1 MTTLPDRKAVLLN
14 PAAGGGKAG
23 RSRSRLEESLRKWE
37 VAYDL
42 FITESEEHL
51 RRLTREKSR
60 EYSTV
65 VGVGGDSTLQ
75 IIAEEMIKG
84 REGAAL
90 GMIGLGSSND
100 IAREFGMADME
111 KGSEAIKRGNKRR
124 IDLGE
129 ISSEGAILKHFIG
142 QANIGL
148 GVWVN
153 QYVEE
158 LAGRKPGWAK
168 FQIPAGLAGAISAY
182 RKKLVPIPLRV
193 ETDSRRIAGSFVI
206 AAFTNISYW
215 ASGMRLHPEARP
227 DDGRLEACLILPC
240 SFSRLA
246 SLAVLAKRGR
256 LRGAEEVERLA
267 SPVFD
272 ISSERAFSVQTD
284 GEVIGGR
291 RPAQFHRL
299 QVRVLPQA
307 LTIIA

>member
-1 MTTLPDRKAVLLN
+1 VE
-14 PAAGGGKAG
+14 AA
-23 RSRSRLEESLRKWE
+23 LRKRGI
-37 VAYDL
+37 AYDL

-51 RRLTREKSR
+51 RQLTREKSQ

-75 IIAEEMIKG
+75 IMAEEMIKG
-84 REGAAL
+84 RAGAAL

-100 IAREFGMADME
+100 IAREFGIADIE
-111 KGSEAIKRGNKRR
+111 RGSEAIKRGKKRR

-129 ISSEGAILKHFIG
+129 ISSEGAVLKHFIG

-158 LAGRKPGWAK
+158 LAGRKPSWAK
-168 FQIPAGLAGAISAY
+168 FQIPAGVAGAISAY

-193 ETDSRRIAGSFVI
+193 ETDNRRITGSFLI

-215 ASGMRLHPEARP
+215 ASGMKLHPEARP
-227 DDGRLEACLILPC
+227 DDGRLEACLISPC
-240 SFSRLA
+240 SIARLA
-246 SLAVLAKRGR
+246 RLAVLAKKGR
-256 LRGAEEVERLA
+256 LQEVKGVERLI
-267 SPVFD
+267 SPGFD
-272 ISSERAFSVQTD
+272 ISSDQAFSIQTD
-284 GEVIGGR
+284 GEVIGGRR